1 MESIWSRHGAHR
13 EHARS
18 PHRAHMESTQSTHG
32 VHTEHTRSPHG
43 VHMES
48 TQHTQSTHG
57 FHTWSTHGVH
67 TEHTRSP
74 YGAHAKRTRC
84 TQGADTEP
92 TQSTPGR
99 PGLQGGAGPGIYSC
113 PASGFL
119 PPASSETCRIQR
131 LVRSLSHHLGNKRT
145 DAERPPF
152 SSGFLTMGAMAR
164 LGSRPLRT
172 HHTVTSLMISFSVW
186 SRISISFYALL
197 RSPPTSFFPLTPFL
211 KTSLIPTIF
220 KAFMECVKR
229 YRSRFMFWF
238 FGHEACGIL
247 APQTELEPTPQH
259 WKAES
264 QPLDHRGS
272 PELIVY

>member
-18 PHRAHMESTQSTHG
+18 PHRARTESTQSTHG

-172 HHTVTSLMISFSVW
+172 HHTVTFLMISFSVW

-229 YRSRFMFWF
+229 YRSCFMFWF

-264 QPLDHRGS
+264 QPLTIGEVLS
-272 PELIVY
+272 